1 MNIFLSLF
9 SVYLWQGCSSLR
21 FNEAAEAN
29 VEVDDND
36 EGRRRRRR
44 RRRRRSSPVPG
55 ASFDQNNHYVDDFYT
70 VSDWIHTK
78 TSASRNLGVVGEF
91 ANGWLTLDN
100 TASAPTG
107 NDYNQITQSA
117 WFNFNKNK
125 VHGFGI
131 RFAVTNI
138 AKTNFFVGLSQG
150 SYSYSP
156 TLMGDGIGF
165 NHAEATTTIKFHV
178 QGASDNAGYTV
189 QNKLVGGAN
198 VAMELSTPTT
208 QSNTVASLPLKAI
221 TLGWTFLPNG
231 QYGVVAVTNNV
242 GIFRVYYNNV
252 HVKDVAAVE
261 AQCSIKPL
269 APFIGIQSTD
279 STKGTLLADWVVVDF
294 GRSGG
299 GLDLR

>member
-9 SVYLWQGCSSLR
+9 SVFLWQGCSSLR
-21 FNEAAEAN
+21 FNAVAEAD

-44 RRRRRSSPVPG
+44 RRRRGSSPLPD
-55 ASFDQNNHYVDDFYT
+55 ASFDKNQHYVDDFYT
-70 VSDWIHTK
+70 VTDWTHSRTH
-78 TSASRNLGVVGEF
+78 SRNVGAVGAF

-100 TASAPTG
+100 TASAPSAA
-107 NDYNQITQSA
+107 DFNQYTQTA
-117 WFNFNKNK
+117 WFNFNKRE
-125 VHGFGI
+125 VHAFGI
-131 RFAVTNI
+131 RFAVSEITN
-138 AKTNFFVGLSQG
+138 TNFFVGLSLAG
-150 SYSYSP
+150 YSFSP
-156 TLMGDGIGF
+156 TLPADGIGF
-165 NHAEATTTIKFHV
+165 FHAEDTTTIKFHV
-178 QGASDNAGYTV
+178 QGASNNAGYTV

-208 QSNTVASLPLKAI
+208 QSNTVAVVPQKAI

-231 QYGVVAVTNNV
+231 QFGVVAVTNNV

-269 APFIGIQSTD
+269 APLIGIESKTT
-279 STKGTLLADWVVVDF
+279 TKGTLSADWVSVDF
-294 GRSGG
+294 GRSQG
-299 GLDLR
+299 